1 MRPGAHREALV
12 ELSVGAV
19 VACTLDHSEDCTDQL
34 LWGEGE
40 GEDAGEGEVAS

>member
-1 MRPGAHREALV
+1 MPPGANREALV
-12 ELSVGAV
+12 M

-40 GEDAGEGEVAS
+40 DEDVGEGEVAP

>member
-12 ELSVGAV
+12 EWSVGAV
-19 VACTLDHSEDCTDQL
+19 VASTLDHSEDCTNQL

-40 GEDAGEGEVAS
+40 GEDAGEGEVA